1 MTDWQSMET
10 APNEALNSASRISR
24 ETADILERRS
34 FFLRYSSPMSSRLQS
49 VTSITHLLSG
59 RAGRNEQSRGARR
72 PVRCPICAGQ
82 WAFPQVPADTP

>member
-34 FFLRYSSPMSSRLQS
+34 FVLRYSSPMSSRLQS
-49 VTSITHLLSG
+49 ATSITHL
-59 RAGRNEQSRGARR
+59 RPYVANAPRG
-72 PVRCPICAGQ
+72 VSY
-82 WAFPQVPADTP
+82 D